1 MNIKNYILKKN
12 PYYGYC
18 LLLSI
23 NCDKD
28 HDQNKLGRKEFIG
41 LYYQLTAKSLREFRQ
56 GRNLEAGT
64 QAESCLLLYSSWLSQ
79 FTFLC
84 SSGPPAQ
91 EWHSPKGPSISIII
105 EKKKRKKEKRKEYPT
120 FQSDGNIF

>member
-64 QAESCLLLYSSWLSQ
+64 QAETMLTALLLMECPDYFLISSR
-79 FTFLC
+79 T
-84 SSGPPAQ
+84 
-91 EWHSPKGPSISIII
+91 
-105 EKKKRKKEKRKEYPT
+105 T
-120 FQSDGNIF
+120 